1 MKKQKSALS
10 DSAISQLVKGVPADK
25 VLAPHVQLSPRERIF
40 VDRMLE
46 GATKR
51 EALADS
57 YGLHGTDRTISTQA
71 WKVATRPEVQQALS
85 QQQALH
91 RLRYSQDPVQIR
103 NWLVDTLQHE
113 ARTAQR
119 TGDRLRAMELI
130 GRLADVAAFESRSV
144 VEHRRSDVRQTLEAK
159 LRGMALEIEAV
170 DSTKGGRGMGGTTGG
185 DKLGPCAEA
194 DPSPNNPLKSSQD
207 FLNKS
212 QDFLDKSQDLDKS
225 EDSLD
230 TSENFCDDL
239 EEKGDLQDKEL
250 SEEPPGDVLDTSPIE
265 EKFVENLREMW
276 KDPKRWYAYHAG
288 PLPES
293 MDREEFR
300 RRFWDDTATE

>member
-25 VLAPHVQLSPRERIF
+25 VLAPHVQLSPRERVF

-46 GATKR
+46 GASKR

-57 YGLHGTDRTISTQA
+57 YGLHGSERTQSTQA

-85 QQQALH
+85 QQQALQ

-113 ARTAQR
+113 ARTAPR

-144 VEHRRSDVRQTLEAK
+144 VEHRRTDVRQTLEAK
-159 LRGMALEIEAV
+159 LRGMVLDIEAE

-185 DKLGPCAEA
+185 TKLDSCAVA
-194 DPSPNNPLKSSQD
+194 DPIPNNPLKSSED
-207 FLNKS
+207 F
-212 QDFLDKSQDLDKS
+212 
-225 EDSLD
+225 
-230 TSENFCDDL
+230 
-239 EEKGDLQDKEL
+239 
-250 SEEPPGDVLDTSPIE
+250 
-265 EKFVENLREMW
+265 
-276 KDPKRWYAYHAG
+276 
-288 PLPES
+288 
-293 MDREEFR
+293 
-300 RRFWDDTATE
+300 

>member
-10 DSAISQLVKGVPADK
+10 NSAISKLVKGVPADK
-25 VLAPHVQLSPRERIF
+25 VLAPHVQLSSRERVF

-57 YGLHGTDRTISTQA
+57 YGLHGTSRTISTQA
-71 WKVATRPEVQQALS
+71 WKVASRPEVRQALD
-85 QQQALH
+85 QQQAIQ
-91 RLRYSQDPVQIR
+91 RLRYSQDPVAIR
-103 NWLVDTLQHE
+103 DWLVDTLQHE
-113 ARTAQR
+113 ARTASR
-119 TGDRLRAMELI
+119 TADRLRAMELI

-144 VEHRRSDVRQTLEAK
+144 VEHRRTDVRQTLEAK
-159 LRGMALEIEAV
+159 LRGMMLEIETAAGEIEV
-170 DSTKGGRGMGGTTGG
+170 ADSTNGGRGMGGAPGG
-185 DKLGPCAEA
+185 HKLDPCAEG
-194 DPSPNNPLKSSQD
+194 DPTPNNPLKSSQD
-207 FLNKS
+207 SLGS
-212 QDFLDKSQDLDKS
+212 QDFLD
-225 EDSLD
+225 
-230 TSENFCDDL
+230 TAENICNDL
-239 EEKGDLQDKEL
+239 EEKSDLQDNEL
-250 SEEPPGDVLDTSPIE
+250 AEEPPGDVLDTSPIE

-300 RRFWDDTATE
+300 RRFWDDAATE

>member
-10 DSAISQLVKGVPADK
+10 NSAISQLVKGVPADK
-25 VLAPHVQLSPRERIF
+25 VLAPHVQLSPRERVF

-57 YGLHGTDRTISTQA
+57 YGLHGSERTQTTQA

-85 QQQALH
+85 QQQALQ

-113 ARTAQR
+113 ARTAQK

-170 DSTKGGRGMGGTTGG
+170 DSTKGGRGMGGTTGEG
-185 DKLGPCAEA
+185 KVDGCAEA

-207 FLNKS
+207 FL
-212 QDFLDKSQDLDKS
+212 DKSQDLDKS
-225 EDSLD
+225 EDFAD
-230 TSENFCDDL
+230 TSENICDDL
-239 EEKGDLQDKEL
+239 EEESDLQDNEL
-250 SEEPPGDVLDTSPIE
+250 AGDPPGDVLDTSPIE

>member
-25 VLAPHVQLSPRERIF
+25 VLAPHVQLSPRERVF

-46 GATKR
+46 GASKR

-57 YGLHGTDRTISTQA
+57 YGLHGSERTQSTQA

-85 QQQALH
+85 QQQALQ

-113 ARTAQR
+113 ARTAPR

-144 VEHRRSDVRQTLEAK
+144 VEHRRTDVRQTLEAK
-159 LRGMALEIEAV
+159 LRGMVLDIEAE

-185 DKLGPCAEA
+185 TKLDSCAVA
-194 DPSPNNPLKSSQD
+194 DPIPNNPLKSSE
-207 FLNKS
+207 
-212 QDFLDKSQDLDKS
+212 DFLDKSQNLDK
-225 EDSLD
+225 
-230 TSENFCDDL
+230 SENFCDDL
-239 EEKGDLQDKEL
+239 EEKGDLQDNDL
-250 SEEPPGDVLDTSPIE
+250 AEEPPGDVLDTSPIE